1 MKTVQKIGNGKWKLT
16 FSNKTEC
23 KQVCKELNAK
33 GIEDFTVVEKFEAI
47 IIETYEAYKI
57 FQTKLPKLFESFTKI
72 NNKKS

>member
-16 FSNKTEC
+16 FSDKTEC
-23 KQVCKELNAK
+23 EQVCKELNAK
-33 GIEDFTVVEKFEAI
+33 GIEDISASEMFDSI

>member
-16 FSNKTEC
+16 FSDKTEC

-33 GIEDFTVVEKFEAI
+33 DIEDISASEMFDYI